1 MENCPDVVAIT
12 MLACKISEC
21 LSEDELERLA
31 ADLDLLSDAINSILV
46 RKSQNK
52 NSEPNVCG

>member
-21 LSEDELERLA
+21 LSEDSLERLA
-31 ADLDLLSDAINSILV
+31 ADLGLLSDAITSILV
-46 RKSQNK
+46 RRPQSN
-52 NSEPNVCG
+52 NIVPNESE